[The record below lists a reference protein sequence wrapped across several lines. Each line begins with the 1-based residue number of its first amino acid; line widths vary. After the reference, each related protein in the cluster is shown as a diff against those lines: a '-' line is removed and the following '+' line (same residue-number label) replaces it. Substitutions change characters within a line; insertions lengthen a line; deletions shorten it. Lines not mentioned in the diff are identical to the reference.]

1 MRAFLLIQFIR
12 KIIKVNLLSHKL
24 ENAKTTFF
32 IQGFFARGQSLYR
45 KNLQTL
51 ISISTTG
58 RNCKTSWGLRFM
70 TMEQEI
76 MILLLVDG

>member
-51 ISISTTG
+51 ISISTME
-58 RNCKTSWGLRFM
+58 RSFKTRILEGLS
-70 TMEQEI
+70 
-76 MILLLVDG
+76 